1 MMSAPEDSDAQVRT
15 HRAPL
20 AQETKSKNQQ
30 KMGEPAAPST
40 PGNFP
45 DLQDASLSQS
55 SEDQQALMRI
65 QGAWN
70 EHGDTWSSDTKEK
83 ILHHLPDVQTTEINK
98 DTPSKHKLYAVEFDF
113 ASWVLLQC
121 IYPDQALPIL
131 KALIVAKHPDIQP
144 DSLAGPDLAKMRKPA
159 KKSCQQKKDAVGELH
174 SGAFELSQLANLLLA
189 TSHNTGL
196 SESQLV
202 SNTVKYIFDI
212 ANTSLPCKAFDE
224 KRGAAGP
231 LRSEP
236 SRGPYP
242 RLPMHYVYDVVFF
255 IRKTKAQ
262 IQEAI
267 FQIKKSL
274 KSKLSKVINKC
285 KHINLKNPKG
295 MAGGHAASEESPM
308 LDVKF
313 LESLE
318 SGSLVND
325 SAPGL
330 SGKQSQELKGYTGKM
345 AVADHLLV
353 NEMHD
358 MSVATGKKIKFMMA
372 DIKSDLAKA
381 KKQQKALESEVAELR
396 AMTKALRRESKVLY
410 ELKGKTT
417 SLDK

>member
-1 MMSAPEDSDAQVRT
+1 MSTPKDSDAQ
-15 HRAPL
+15 
-20 AQETKSKNQQ
+20 
-30 KMGEPAAPST
+30 KMGELAAPST

-45 DLQDASLSQS
+45 DLQDASLSRV

-65 QGAWN
+65 QDAWN
-70 EHGDTWSSDTKEK
+70 EHGDTWSSEMKEK

-113 ASWVLLQC
+113 ASWVLLRC

-144 DSLAGPDLAKMRKPA
+144 DSFAGPDLAKMRKPA
-159 KKSCQQKKDAVGELH
+159 KKSCQQKKDAV
-174 SGAFELSQLANLLLA
+174 AA
-189 TSHNTGL
+189 SHNTGL
-196 SESQLV
+196 SEAQL
-202 SNTVKYIFDI
+202 
-212 ANTSLPCKAFDE
+212 AFDE
-224 KRGAAGP
+224 KRRAAGP
-231 LRSEP
+231 RRCEP

-242 RLPMHYVYDVVFF
+242 RLPMHYVYDVIFF

-267 FQIKKSL
+267 FLIKKSL
-274 KSKLSKVINKC
+274 KSKLSKVINKY
-285 KHINLKNPKG
+285 KYINLKNPKG
-295 MAGGHAASEESPM
+295 MAGGHAASEKTPM
-308 LDVKF
+308 MDVKF

-330 SGKQSQELKGYTGKM
+330 SGKQSQELKDYTGKM

-353 NEMHD
+353 NEMHGI
-358 MSVATGKKIKFMMA
+358 SVVTGRKIKFMMA

-381 KKQQKALESEVAELR
+381 KKQQKALESEVAELH
-396 AMTKALRRESKVLY
+396 AMIKALRRESKVLH
-410 ELKGKTT
+410 ELKAKTT

>member
-1 MMSAPEDSDAQVRT
+1 MSTPKDSDA
-15 HRAPL
+15 
-20 AQETKSKNQQ
+20 Q

-40 PGNFP
+40 PGGFP

-70 EHGDTWSSDTKEK
+70 EHGDTWSSEMKEK

-113 ASWVLLQC
+113 ASWVLLRC
-121 IYPDQALPIL
+121 IYPDQALPVL
-131 KALIVAKHPDIQP
+131 KALIVANHPDIQP

-159 KKSCQQKKDAVGELH
+159 KKSCQQKKDAVAA
-174 SGAFELSQLANLLLA
+174 SN
-189 TSHNTGL
+189 NTGL
-196 SESQLV
+196 SEAQL
-202 SNTVKYIFDI
+202 
-212 ANTSLPCKAFDE
+212 AFDK
-224 KRGAAGP
+224 KRGVVVP
-231 LRSEP
+231 VRCEP

-242 RLPMHYVYDVVFF
+242 RPLIHYVYDVKFF
-255 IRKTKAQ
+255 ILKTKAQ

-274 KSKLSKVINKC
+274 KSKLSKLINKY
-285 KHINLKNPKG
+285 KHINLKNPKV
-295 MAGGHAASEESPM
+295 MAGGHAASEKTPM
-308 LDVKF
+308 MDFKF

-345 AVADHLLV
+345 AVADYLLV

-358 MSVATGKKIKFMMA
+358 KHVATDKKIKFMMA
-372 DIKSDLAKA
+372 DIRNDLAKA
-381 KKQQKALESEVAELR
+381 KKQQKDLESEVAELR
-396 AMTKALRRESKVLY
+396 AMIKALRQESKVLH
-410 ELKGKTT
+410 ELKGKAT

>member
-1 MMSAPEDSDAQVRT
+1 MSDPKDSDAQ
-15 HRAPL
+15 
-20 AQETKSKNQQ
+20 
-30 KMGEPAAPST
+30 KMGELAAPNT

-55 SEDQQALMRI
+55 FEDQQALMRI
-65 QGAWN
+65 KGAWN
-70 EHGDTWSSDTKEK
+70 EHGDTWSSEMKEK

-113 ASWVLLQC
+113 ASWVLLRC
-121 IYPDQALPIL
+121 IYPDQALPVL

-144 DSLAGPDLAKMRKPA
+144 DSFAGPDLAKMRKPA
-159 KKSCQQKKDAVGELH
+159 KKSCQQKKDAVAA
-174 SGAFELSQLANLLLA
+174 SN
-189 TSHNTGL
+189 NTGL
-196 SESQLV
+196 SEAQLV
-202 SNTVKYIFDI
+202 SNTFKYIFDI
-212 ANTSLPCKAFDE
+212 ANTSLPCKAFDK
-224 KRGAAGP
+224 KRGVAVP
-231 LRSEP
+231 LRCEP

-242 RLPMHYVYDVVFF
+242 RFFMHYVYDVKFF
-255 IRKTKAQ
+255 ILKTKAQ

-267 FQIKKSL
+267 FLIKKSL
-274 KSKLSKVINKC
+274 KSKLSKVINKY
-285 KHINLKNPKG
+285 KHIDLKNPKG
-295 MAGGHAASEESPM
+295 MAGGHAASEKTPM
-308 LDVKF
+308 MDVKF

-345 AVADHLLV
+345 AVADYLLV

-358 MSVATGKKIKFMMA
+358 KHVANSKKINFMMA

-381 KKQQKALESEVAELR
+381 KKQQKDLESEVVELR
-396 AMTKALRRESKVLY
+396 AMIKALRQESKVLH